1 MAAQSIVDIGRDFTQ
16 SATIQGLAYIFSQ
29 NISVFGRLYWIFSV
43 SAMILLGLYWT
54 SNMYIG
60 WQDAQV
66 KLKIFWG

>member
-1 MAAQSIVDIGRDFTQ
+1 
-16 SATIQGLAYIFSQ
+16 
-29 NISVFGRLYWIFSV
+29 
-43 SAMILLGLYWT
+43 MILLGLYWT

>member
-29 NISVFGRLYWIFSV
+29 NISALGRLYWIFSV